1 MIQAKLPESTL
12 RVISKEVTMR
22 LKQSRWT
29 LILAALALT
38 VFSSVTAHDDGTN
51 HSSHGHKP
59 HEECGDCG
67 GLLIVSIILGLLLLG
82 SCFANVYQFRLRHG
96 NVITAEVEYNS
107 FS

>member
-1 MIQAKLPESTL
+1 MIKVKLPERTSSDFEGGNDE
-12 RVISKEVTMR
+12 IE
-22 LKQSRWT
+22 QSGWT

-51 HSSHGHKP
+51 HSSHGHQP

-96 NVITAEVEYNS
+96 NVITAS
-107 FS
+107 

>member
-1 MIQAKLPESTL
+1 MIQVKLPESTL
-12 RVISKEVTMR
+12 RVISKEASMKLT
-22 LKQSRWT
+22 QSRWT

-51 HSSHGHKP
+51 HSSHGHEP

-96 NVITAEVEYNS
+96 NVITAEVEYNA